1 MAKTHTRYV
10 CQECGRVA
18 ATYMGKCPQCGSFN
32 SMVEEVIHDEPVA
45 KSTAVRGLT
54 GRSSPR
60 SIGDVSSDAEDRI
73 HLPIGEFARV
83 LGGGIV
89 PGSIVLV
96 GGDPGI
102 GKCVTGDTRIL
113 DPLTGDF
120 FSIREWAQ
128 GQRRVLA
135 LDEESL
141 RLQSV
146 PISAFFNRGRRPI
159 VQIQTELGRTLKCTP
174 DHPLLAPD
182 GWAPADSFKPGDRI
196 AAPRALPHFGT
207 QPLPEAKVKLI
218 AYILSDGSA
227 QSSIGVTNSL
237 PEVAHDMEEIASAF
251 GMRVVSYAKRSNQ
264 AIQYRFVS
272 MKGQRSIARSDIAL
286 ALRAVQ
292 KQRQIRWAE
301 WARSAQISYALLNV
315 WRRGEAAPRAD
326 DLQRLA
332 QAVDLSIEELA
343 PEARSQAE
351 KSTPIARY
359 LAEIGLR
366 YTRAANKTIPACI
379 FRLPRNELALFLKTL
394 FTCDG
399 SVYINQYGQ
408 PGVSYSTISQRLAED
423 VQHLL
428 LRFGI
433 SAKLRTKHMQVNEKP
448 YFAYE
453 VTFLGVPQVQH
464 FIREIGILGREN
476 ISRRIRE
483 MKVPVLPSTQRDTIP
498 TGVNFWKLL
507 QSVDPYSSLKKINH
521 LAGTSFHPERP
532 NGPLSR
538 YTVAKL
544 ANTYPLPR
552 LEALAF
558 GDVLWDTIKSVTPA
572 GEAEVFDLSVPGKHN
587 FVANDLI
594 IHNSTLTLQM
604 AIEMAA
610 TQRVLYV
617 SGEESERQIKMR
629 AIRLSQSV
637 GAQRDGQGPNAKRDA
652 AVPLPKNL
660 LLVTET
666 NLEIILNHISE
677 VKPDLLIVD
686 SIQTV
691 YLSNMDS
698 SAGSVSQVRECS
710 SQLRE
715 LAKTSGISVFVI
727 GHVTKEGTIAGP
739 RVLEHIVDTVLYLE
753 GDRFQAYRLLRSVK
767 NRFGATSEVG
777 VFEMREGGLAEVTNP
792 SEAFLAER
800 MINAAGSA
808 IAVTM
813 EGTRPILVEIQG
825 LTSPTQFGNARR
837 TANGVDFNRLL
848 LIAAVLTRRV
858 GLKLGEQDVF
868 VNVVG
873 GLQIDE
879 PAADLAIAAAI
890 ASSWRDIPVKAEA
903 VLIAEI
909 GLAGELRMP
918 GQMQARL
925 REAQKLGFKTAIVP
939 KALRKGEPYPTGIE
953 IIEVR
958 SIQQA
963 LDAALNVQ
971 RELPQGR
978 KVA

>member
-1 MAKTHTRYV
+1 
-10 CQECGRVA
+10 
-18 ATYMGKCPQCGSFN
+18 
-32 SMVEEVIHDEPVA
+32 MVEEVIHEEPVS
-45 KSTAVRGLT
+45 KNTAVRGLT
-54 GRSSPR
+54 GRSAPR
-60 SIGDVSSDAEDRI
+60 SIGEVSSDAEDRI
-73 HLPIGEFARV
+73 QLPIEEFARV

-89 PGSIVLV
+89 PGSIVLI

-102 GKCVTGDTRIL
+102 GK
-113 DPLTGDF
+113 
-120 FSIREWAQ
+120 
-128 GQRRVLA
+128 
-135 LDEESL
+135 
-141 RLQSV
+141 
-146 PISAFFNRGRRPI
+146 
-159 VQIQTELGRTLKCTP
+159 
-174 DHPLLAPD
+174 
-182 GWAPADSFKPGDRI
+182 
-196 AAPRALPHFGT
+196 
-207 QPLPEAKVKLI
+207 
-218 AYILSDGSA
+218 
-227 QSSIGVTNSL
+227 
-237 PEVAHDMEEIASAF
+237 
-251 GMRVVSYAKRSNQ
+251 
-264 AIQYRFVS
+264 
-272 MKGQRSIARSDIAL
+272 
-286 ALRAVQ
+286 
-292 KQRQIRWAE
+292 
-301 WARSAQISYALLNV
+301 
-315 WRRGEAAPRAD
+315 
-326 DLQRLA
+326 
-332 QAVDLSIEELA
+332 
-343 PEARSQAE
+343 
-351 KSTPIARY
+351 
-359 LAEIGLR
+359 
-366 YTRAANKTIPACI
+366 
-379 FRLPRNELALFLKTL
+379 
-394 FTCDG
+394 
-399 SVYINQYGQ
+399 
-408 PGVSYSTISQRLAED
+408 
-423 VQHLL
+423 
-428 LRFGI
+428 
-433 SAKLRTKHMQVNEKP
+433 
-448 YFAYE
+448 
-453 VTFLGVPQVQH
+453 
-464 FIREIGILGREN
+464 
-476 ISRRIRE
+476 
-483 MKVPVLPSTQRDTIP
+483 
-498 TGVNFWKLL
+498 
-507 QSVDPYSSLKKINH
+507 
-521 LAGTSFHPERP
+521 
-532 NGPLSR
+532 
-538 YTVAKL
+538 
-544 ANTYPLPR
+544 
-552 LEALAF
+552 
-558 GDVLWDTIKSVTPA
+558 
-572 GEAEVFDLSVPGKHN
+572 
-587 FVANDLI
+587 
-594 IHNSTLTLQM
+594 STLTLQM
-604 AIEMAA
+604 AMEMAA
-610 TQRVLYV
+610 KQRVLYV

-629 AIRLSQSV
+629 AVRLN
-637 GAQRDGQGPNAKRDA
+637 GQKE
-652 AVPLPKNL
+652 LPKNL

-666 NLEIILNHISE
+666 NLEIILNHVNE

-777 VFEMREGGLAEVTNP
+777 VFEMREGGLIEVTNP

-848 LIAAVLTRRV
+848 LITAVLTRRM

-890 ASSWRDIPVKAEA
+890 ASSWRDISVKADA

-939 KALRKGEPYPTGIE
+939 KALRKGEPYPKGIE

-963 LDAALNVQ
+963 LDAALSVP